1 MHTTWPTLVAELTNT
16 IGRLTVDGVAK
27 DLEIK
32 FLTEQVAVLA
42 EQIPQPEPEPTTLTL
57 VKDTDG

>member
-1 MHTTWPTLVAELTNT
+1 MNITFPDLLTELTST

-32 FLTEQVAVLA
+32 FLSDRVAQLA
-42 EQIPQPEPEPTTLTL
+42 PQAEPSPPDLTL
-57 VKDTDG
+57 IEGGD